1 MKQLLVNA
9 DDFGLTEST
18 NRGILDAHRGG
29 IVTSATLLANGTAF
43 ESAVAASKRFY
54 RLGIGVHLNLTEGM
68 PVAEASQI
76 RSLVDRTGHLYMAP
90 ARLWV
95 GIATGQ
101 VRLRHIEFELR
112 AQVKKVIDAGVRPTH
127 FDGHKHVHVL
137 PPVSEIVIRLARE
150 FSVPAVRCPVENNA
164 DAIWPLQSYE
174 QPLISSFKQYL
185 VSRAVSGL
193 AKALRRKL
201 AQAGLLSPAHFCG
214 ISDTGF
220 LDESAIRRILANLPQ
235 GTSELMCHPGYCDI
249 ELEKTGTRLL
259 KQREI
264 EIQGLTAA
272 SVKDFAASIGVQLRN
287 YKDFVESTGRSYA
300 AA

>member
-9 DDFGLTEST
+9 DDFGLTESV
-18 NRGILDAHRGG
+18 NRGILDAHREG
-29 IVTSATLLANGTAF
+29 IVTSATLLANGMAF

-68 PVAEASQI
+68 PVADASQI
-76 RSLVDRTGHLYMAP
+76 RTLVDRRGRLSMAP

-95 GIATGQ
+95 GIAAGQ
-101 VRLRHIEFELR
+101 VSLRHIEFELR
-112 AQVKKVIDAGVRPTH
+112 AQVKKVIETGVRPTH

-150 FSVPAVRCPVENNA
+150 FSVPAVRCPVEKNVN
-164 DAIWPLQSYE
+164 AIWPVQSDG
-174 QPLISSFKQYL
+174 QSPIASFKQCL

-193 AKALRRKL
+193 AKHLRRKL
-201 AQAGLLSPAHFCG
+201 AQAALLSPARFCG

-220 LDESAIRRILANLPQ
+220 LNESAIRRILANLPQ
-235 GTSELMCHPGYCDI
+235 GTTELMCHPGYCDVD
-249 ELEKTGTRLL
+249 LEKTGTRLL
-259 KQREI
+259 KRREI
-264 EIQGLTAA
+264 EIHGLTAA
-272 SVKDFAASIGVQLRN
+272 SVKDFVASMGIQLRN
-287 YKDFVESTGRSYA
+287 FKDFVESTERAYA

>member
-1 MKQLLVNA
+1 
-9 DDFGLTEST
+9 
-18 NRGILDAHRGG
+18 
-29 IVTSATLLANGTAF
+29 
-43 ESAVAASKRFY
+43 
-54 RLGIGVHLNLTEGM
+54 
-68 PVAEASQI
+68 
-76 RSLVDRTGHLYMAP
+76 MAP

-95 GIATGQ
+95 GIAAGQ
-101 VRLRHIEFELR
+101 VSVRHIEFELR

-150 FSVPAVRCPVENNA
+150 FSVPAVRCPVEKNA
-164 DAIWPLQSYE
+164 DAIWPLQSYG

-185 VSRAVSGL
+185 VSRSVSSL
-193 AKALRRKL
+193 AKHLRRKL
-201 AQAGLLSPAHFCG
+201 AQAGLLSPAHFWG

-235 GTSELMCHPGYCDI
+235 GTSELMCHPGYCDVD
-249 ELEKTGTRLL
+249 LEKTGTRLL

-272 SVKDFAASIGVQLRN
+272 SVKDFAAATGVQLRN
-287 YKDFVESTGRSYA
+287 YKDFVESTGRTYA